1 MGEVKRR
8 FEDNQK
14 HLFGGFYII
23 ACFMAVMSKMHP
35 KETKRD
41 HCKKFLGFHNNDFE
55 DLHLLSLL
63 DSALS
68 RPQNHWEIVKEFL
81 GEINSKL
88 RKINIPVFPCVR
100 RTSRIFGTIIV
111 TSCTCNRS
119 FSSINLFKSILW
131 NTITSN
137 EINPLAM

>member
-1 MGEVKRR
+1 MWGEVKRR

-23 ACFMAVMSKMHP
+23 PCFMAVMSKMHP

-41 HCKKFLGFHNNDFE
+41 HFKKFLGFHNNDFAFNK

-68 RPQNHWEIVKEFL
+68 RRQNHWEIVKQSL
-81 GEINSKL
+81 
-88 RKINIPVFPCVR
+88 
-100 RTSRIFGTIIV
+100 
-111 TSCTCNRS
+111 
-119 FSSINLFKSILW
+119 
-131 NTITSN
+131 
-137 EINPLAM
+137 